1 MQGPTK
7 EAAEEEANRV
17 LLGNFHRASGRYQE
31 TEETKGGMF
40 MSGVIQRETSVAAG
54 GVNDNIFSGSAFEYV
69 RQPGV
74 VSIAAVASA
83 TGGFITLQA
92 GPTLIL
98 EESPPTVKV
107 TMPTVPDDFLY
118 QSAVVPG
125 DRLVLRFRNPTAG
138 ALVLRAVAQL
148 SP

>member
-1 MQGPTK
+1 VRLH
-7 EAAEEEANRV
+7 EAAQAEKG
-17 LLGNFHRASGRYQE
+17 LLYESDQQQAHVYARRIEVSNHHKE
-31 TEETKGGMF
+31 TE
-40 MSGVIQRETSVAAG
+40 MSGVIQKETSVAAG
-54 GVNDNIFSGSAFEYV
+54 LVNDNIFSGSAFEYV

-83 TGGFITLQA
+83 TGGFITIQA

-98 EESPPTVKV
+98 EESPPTVK
-107 TMPTVPDDFLY
+107 TSMPVVPDDFLY

-125 DRLVLRFRNPTAG
+125 DRLVLRFRNPTGG
-138 ALVLRAVAQL
+138 ALTIRAVAQL